1 VAIIFGRCERPEGAC
16 LHAEVLSVGEMFR
29 DKRFACLREAPPPEA
44 LRRAG
49 ASAKAGHAGVAI
61 SLFPASPEIASVALL
76 PRNDITTPFPK
87 GGGETLR
94 EDTESME
101 KTIVLVSTL
110 DTKGSEA
117 AFLKDL
123 IQKRGHRV
131 ILIDT
136 NTGGEPSIHPDISAK
151 EVAKAGGE
159 KIEEIKKMKDT
170 GKASTMMIK
179 GAIKKVK
186 RFLEKGEL
194 DGIVSFG
201 GASNTAIATAIMKS
215 LPFGIPKVML
225 SSTAAMP
232 AYAGGYFGTKDIA
245 MIHSVVDIAGL
256 NPLVED
262 LLNRAAG
269 AICGMVE
276 MRGSPESLSRSFQE
290 KNLIALT
297 EFKFS
302 EECCSHIRRLLEDRG
317 FEVIPFH
324 AQGTGD
330 RAMEELIGDG
340 LFQGVMDIVPAGV
353 GEELLGGNRAAGANR
368 LESAGKKGIPQLITP
383 CGFDMLSCGPME
395 RGDRGDPLW
404 VSKDIKN
411 RKLFIPDA
419 FRVQARTTSQEL
431 REIAREVGRK
441 LNQSK
446 GPVVILIP
454 LKGWSS
460 LDKKGMPFYDPEA
473 DQAFLNELKSHLNPA
488 ISLMELNL
496 HLNTREFAEEAVNQF
511 MKLYKREP

>member
-1 VAIIFGRCERPEGAC
+1 
-16 LHAEVLSVGEMFR
+16 L
-29 DKRFACLREAPPPEA
+29 KQ
-44 LRRAG
+44 
-49 ASAKAGHAGVAI
+49 
-61 SLFPASPEIASVALL
+61 
-76 PRNDITTPFPK
+76 
-87 GGGETLR
+87 
-94 EDTESME
+94 

-110 DTKGSEA
+110 DTKGTEA
-117 AFLKDL
+117 AFLKGL

-131 ILIDT
+131 ILLDT
-136 NTGGEPSIHPDISAK
+136 NTGGEPSIPPDILAK
-151 EVAKAGGE
+151 EVAQSAGWN
-159 KIEEIKKMKDT
+159 IEEVRKIKDT
-170 GKASTMMIK
+170 ARVSSIMIE

-186 RFLEKGEL
+186 SLLEKGKL

-232 AYAGGYFGTKDIA
+232 AYAGGYFGTKDIT

-256 NPLVED
+256 NALVED
-262 LLNRAAG
+262 VLKRAAG

-276 MRGSPESLSRSFQE
+276 MSESPHSLTVPSQKR
-290 KNLIALT
+290 NLIALT

-302 EECCSHIRRLLEDRG
+302 EECCSHIRHLLDHKG

-340 LFQGVMDIVPAGV
+340 FFQGVMDIVPAGV
-353 GEELLGGNRAAGANR
+353 GEELLGGNRAAGPNR
-368 LESAGKKGIPQLITP
+368 LESAGRLGIPQIVTP
-383 CGFDMLSCGPME
+383 CGFDMLSCGPLE

-411 RKLFIPDA
+411 RRLFIPDA

-431 REIAREVGRK
+431 RDIAEEVARK

-446 GPVVILIP
+446 GPAAVLIP

-460 LDKKGMPFYDPEA
+460 LDQEGMPLYDPEA
-473 DQAFLNELKSHLNPA
+473 DQAFLDELKTHLNKRIP
-488 ISLMELNL
+488 ITELDL
-496 HLNTREFAEEAVNQF
+496 HLNTREFAEEAVKQF
-511 MKLYKREP
+511 MKLYKTKKSL

>member
-1 VAIIFGRCERPEGAC
+1 MEGMK
-16 LHAEVLSVGEMFR
+16 L
-29 DKRFACLREAPPPEA
+29 KQ
-44 LRRAG
+44 
-49 ASAKAGHAGVAI
+49 
-61 SLFPASPEIASVALL
+61 
-76 PRNDITTPFPK
+76 
-87 GGGETLR
+87 
-94 EDTESME
+94 

-117 AFLKDL
+117 AFLKGL
-123 IQKRGHRV
+123 IQERGHRV
-131 ILIDT
+131 ILLDT
-136 NTGGEPSIHPDISAK
+136 NTGGEPSIPPDISAK
-151 EVAKAGGE
+151 EVAEAGGGN
-159 KIEEIKKMKDT
+159 IEEMRKMKDT
-170 GKASTMMIK
+170 AKVSSIMIE

-186 RFLEKGEL
+186 SLLEKGEL
-194 DGIVSFG
+194 DGIISFG
-201 GASNTAIATAIMKS
+201 GASNTAIATTIMKS

-262 LLNRAAG
+262 VLKRAAG

-276 MRGSPESLSRSFQE
+276 MGEGLSFLPSVAR
-290 KNLIALT
+290 KKDLIALT

-302 EECCSHIRRLLEDRG
+302 EECCSHVRRLLEEKG

-324 AQGTGD
+324 AQGIGD
-330 RAMEELIGDG
+330 RAMEDLIGEG
-340 LFQGVMDIVPAGV
+340 FFQGVMDIVPAGV
-353 GEELLGGNRAAGANR
+353 GEELLGGNRAAGPNR
-368 LESAGKKGIPQLITP
+368 LENAGQLGIPQIIAP
-383 CGFDMLSCGPME
+383 CGFDMLSCGPLE
-395 RGDRGDPLW
+395 RGDRGDSLW

-431 REIAREVGRK
+431 REIAREVARK

-446 GPVVILIP
+446 GPVAVLIP

-460 LDKKGMPFYDPEA
+460 LDKEGMPLYDPGA
-473 DQAFLNELKSHLNPA
+473 DQAFLDELRIHLTKK
-488 ISLMELNL
+488 ISLIELDL

-511 MKLYKREP
+511 MKLYKVNPVRKSSTF

>member
-1 VAIIFGRCERPEGAC
+1 
-16 LHAEVLSVGEMFR
+16 M
-29 DKRFACLREAPPPEA
+29 KQ
-44 LRRAG
+44 
-49 ASAKAGHAGVAI
+49 
-61 SLFPASPEIASVALL
+61 
-76 PRNDITTPFPK
+76 
-87 GGGETLR
+87 
-94 EDTESME
+94 

-117 AFLKDL
+117 AFLKNL
-123 IQKRGHRV
+123 IQERGHRV
-131 ILIDT
+131 ILLDT
-136 NTGGEPSIHPDISAK
+136 NTGGEPSIPPDISAK
-151 EVAKAGGE
+151 EVAEAGGGN
-159 KIEEIKKMKDT
+159 IEEMRKMKDT
-170 GKASTMMIK
+170 AKVSSIMIE

-186 RFLEKGEL
+186 TLLKKGEL
-194 DGIVSFG
+194 DGIISFG

-262 LLNRAAG
+262 VLKRAAG

-276 MRGSPESLSRSFQE
+276 MGEGLSFLPSVAR
-290 KNLIALT
+290 KKDLIALT

-302 EECCSHIRRLLEDRG
+302 EECCSHVRRLLEEKG

-324 AQGTGD
+324 AQGIGD
-330 RAMEELIGDG
+330 RAMEELIGEG
-340 LFQGVMDIVPAGV
+340 LFDGVLDIVPAGV

-368 LESAGKKGIPQLITP
+368 LENAGQLGIPQIIAP
-383 CGFDMLSCGPME
+383 CGFDMLSCGPLE
-395 RGDRGDPLW
+395 RSDRGDPLW

-431 REIAREVGRK
+431 REIAREVARK

-446 GPVVILIP
+446 GPVAVLIP

-460 LDKKGMPFYDPEA
+460 LDKEGMPLYDPGA
-473 DQAFLNELKSHLNPA
+473 DQAFLDELRIHLTKK
-488 ISLMELNL
+488 ISLIELDL

-511 MKLYKREP
+511 MKLYKVNPVRKSSTF

>member
-1 VAIIFGRCERPEGAC
+1 MIQ
-16 LHAEVLSVGEMFR
+16 
-29 DKRFACLREAPPPEA
+29 
-44 LRRAG
+44 
-49 ASAKAGHAGVAI
+49 
-61 SLFPASPEIASVALL
+61 
-76 PRNDITTPFPK
+76 
-87 GGGETLR
+87 
-94 EDTESME
+94 

-123 IQKRGHRV
+123 IQERDHRV
-131 ILIDT
+131 ILMDI
-136 NTGGEPSIHPDISAK
+136 NTGGEPSIPPDISSK
-151 EVAKAGGE
+151 EIAETGGGN
-159 KIEEIKKMKDT
+159 IEEMRKMKDT
-170 GKASTMMIK
+170 GKVSSIMIE

-186 RFLEKGEL
+186 SILKKGEL

-201 GASNTAIATAIMKS
+201 GASNTAMATTIMKS

-256 NPLVED
+256 NPLVKEV
-262 LLNRAAG
+262 LKKTAG

-276 MRGSPESLSRSFQE
+276 MGGGLSSLFGTTQ
-290 KNLIALT
+290 KKDLIALT

-302 EECCSHIRRLLEDRG
+302 EECCTHVRHLLETMG

-324 AQGTGD
+324 AQGIGD
-330 RAMEELIGDG
+330 RAMEDLIGGG

-353 GEELLGGNRAAGANR
+353 GEELLGGNRAAGPKR
-368 LESAGKKGIPQLITP
+368 LENAGQMGIPQIITP

-411 RKLFIPDA
+411 RKLFIPDT

-446 GPVVILIP
+446 GPVTILIP

-460 LDKKGMPFYDPEA
+460 LDKEGMPLYDPGA
-473 DQAFLNELKSHLNPA
+473 DQAFLHELKSHLNPA
-488 ISLMELNL
+488 ISLIELNL
-496 HLNTREFAEEAVNQF
+496 HLNTREFAEEAVRQF

>member
-1 VAIIFGRCERPEGAC
+1 MEGMK
-16 LHAEVLSVGEMFR
+16 L
-29 DKRFACLREAPPPEA
+29 KQ
-44 LRRAG
+44 
-49 ASAKAGHAGVAI
+49 
-61 SLFPASPEIASVALL
+61 
-76 PRNDITTPFPK
+76 
-87 GGGETLR
+87 
-94 EDTESME
+94 

-117 AFLKDL
+117 AFLKGL
-123 IQKRGHRV
+123 IQERGYRV
-131 ILIDT
+131 ILLDT
-136 NTGGEPSIHPDISAK
+136 NTGGEPSIPPDISAK
-151 EVAKAGGE
+151 EVVEAGGGN
-159 KIEEIKKMKDT
+159 IEEMRKMKDT
-170 GKASTMMIK
+170 AKVSSIMIE

-186 RFLEKGEL
+186 SLLEKGEL
-194 DGIVSFG
+194 DGIISFG
-201 GASNTAIATAIMKS
+201 GASNTAIATTIMKS

-262 LLNRAAG
+262 VLKRAAG

-276 MRGSPESLSRSFQE
+276 MGEGLSFLPSVAR
-290 KNLIALT
+290 KKDLIALT

-302 EECCSHIRRLLEDRG
+302 EECCSHVRRLLEEKG

-324 AQGTGD
+324 AQGIGD
-330 RAMEELIGDG
+330 RAMEDLIGEG
-340 LFQGVMDIVPAGV
+340 FFQGVMDIVPAGV
-353 GEELLGGNRAAGANR
+353 GEELLGGNRAAGPNR
-368 LESAGKKGIPQLITP
+368 LENAGQLGIPQIIAP
-383 CGFDMLSCGPME
+383 CGFDMLSCGPLE
-395 RGDRGDPLW
+395 RGDRGDSLW

-431 REIAREVGRK
+431 REIAREVARK

-446 GPVVILIP
+446 GPVAVLIP

-460 LDKKGMPFYDPEA
+460 LDKEGMPLYDPGA
-473 DQAFLNELKSHLNPA
+473 DQAFLDELRIHLTKK
-488 ISLMELNL
+488 ISLIELDL

-511 MKLYKREP
+511 MKLYKVNPVRKSSTF

>member
-1 VAIIFGRCERPEGAC
+1 MKLIQ
-16 LHAEVLSVGEMFR
+16 
-29 DKRFACLREAPPPEA
+29 
-44 LRRAG
+44 
-49 ASAKAGHAGVAI
+49 
-61 SLFPASPEIASVALL
+61 
-76 PRNDITTPFPK
+76 
-87 GGGETLR
+87 
-94 EDTESME
+94 

-117 AFLKDL
+117 TFLKDL
-123 IQKRGHRV
+123 IQERGHRV

-136 NTGGEPSIHPDISAK
+136 NTGGEPSIPTDISSREIA
-151 EVAKAGGE
+151 EAGGE
-159 KIEEIKKMKDT
+159 NIEEVRKMKDT
-170 GKASTMMIK
+170 AKISSIMIE

-186 RFLEKGEL
+186 LLLEKGEL

-201 GASNTAIATAIMKS
+201 GASNTAIATAIMKA

-256 NPLVED
+256 NLLVED
-262 LLNRAAG
+262 LLKRAAG
-269 AICGMVE
+269 AISGMVE
-276 MRGSPESLSRSFQE
+276 MRGSPESLSGSSKE
-290 KNLIALT
+290 NNLIALT

-302 EECCSHIRRLLEDRG
+302 EECCSHIRHLLEERG
-317 FEVIPFH
+317 LEVIPFH
-324 AQGTGD
+324 AQGIGD
-330 RAMEELIGDG
+330 RAMEDLIKEG
-340 LFQGVMDIVPAGV
+340 LFQGVLDIVPAGV
-353 GEELLGGNRAAGANR
+353 GEELLGGNRAAGPNR
-368 LESAGKKGIPQLITP
+368 LENAGQMGIPQIITP

-411 RKLFIPDA
+411 RKLFIPDV

-431 REIAREVGRK
+431 REIAREMAKK

-446 GPVVILIP
+446 GPVAILIP

-460 LDKKGMPFYDPEA
+460 LDREEMPLYDPEA
-473 DQAFLNELKSHLNPA
+473 DQAFLDELRIHLTRK
-488 ISLMELNL
+488 ISLVELDL
-496 HLNTREFAEEAVNQF
+496 HLNTLEFAEVAVLQF
-511 MKLYKREP
+511 MKLYKREPEKRR

>member
-1 VAIIFGRCERPEGAC
+1 MQRETTYAKNSQKQNPREGNRK
-16 LHAEVLSVGEMFR
+16 MQ
-29 DKRFACLREAPPPEA
+29 KT
-44 LRRAG
+44 
-49 ASAKAGHAGVAI
+49 I
-61 SLFPASPEIASVALL
+61 ALL
-76 PRNDITTPFPK
+76 
-87 GGGETLR
+87 
-94 EDTESME
+94 
-101 KTIVLVSTL
+101 STL
-110 DTKGSEA
+110 DAKGSEA
-117 AFLKDL
+117 AFLKTL
-123 IQKRGHRV
+123 IQERGHRV
-131 ILIDT
+131 ILLDI
-136 NTGGEPSIHPDISAK
+136 NTGGNASLIPDISAK
-151 EVAKAGGE
+151 EVADAAGWD
-159 KIEEIKKMKDT
+159 IEEIRKMKDP
-170 GKASTMMIK
+170 GKASSIIIE
-179 GAIKKVK
+179 GAIKKI
-186 RFLEKGEL
+186 RSLFEKGDL

-262 LLNRAAG
+262 LLKRAAG

-276 MRGSPESLSRSFQE
+276 MRGSPGSLSKSFQE

-353 GEELLGGNRAAGANR
+353 GEELLGGNRAAGPNR
-368 LESAGKKGIPQLITP
+368 LENAGQMGIPQIITP

-411 RKLFIPDA
+411 RKLFIPDT

-446 GPVVILIP
+446 GPVAILIP

-460 LDKKGMPFYDPEA
+460 LDKEGMPLYDPGA
-473 DQAFLNELKSHLNPA
+473 DQAFLDELRIHLTKK
-488 ISLMELNL
+488 ISLIELHP

-511 MKLYKREP
+511 MKLYKAKKSL

>member
-1 VAIIFGRCERPEGAC
+1 
-16 LHAEVLSVGEMFR
+16 MQ
-29 DKRFACLREAPPPEA
+29 
-44 LRRAG
+44 
-49 ASAKAGHAGVAI
+49 
-61 SLFPASPEIASVALL
+61 
-76 PRNDITTPFPK
+76 
-87 GGGETLR
+87 
-94 EDTESME
+94 

-110 DTKGSEA
+110 DTKGTEA
-117 AFLKDL
+117 AFLKGL
-123 IQKRGHRV
+123 IQKRGHRGT
-131 ILIDT
+131 LLDT
-136 NTGGEPSIHPDISAK
+136 NTGGEPSLSPDISAK
-151 EVAKAGGE
+151 EVAKAAGWD
-159 KIEEIKKMKDT
+159 IEEVRKMKDT
-170 GKASTMMIK
+170 AKISSIMIE

-186 RFLEKGEL
+186 RLLEKGEL

-262 LLNRAAG
+262 LLKRAAG

-276 MRGSPESLSRSFQE
+276 MRESPESLTISSQE

-302 EECCSHIRRLLEDRG
+302 EECCSHIRRLLEDRR

-324 AQGTGD
+324 AQGIGD
-330 RAMEELIGDG
+330 RAMEELIKEG
-340 LFQGVMDIVPAGV
+340 LFQGVLDIVPAGV
-353 GEELLGGNRAAGANR
+353 GEELLGGNRAAGPNR
-368 LESAGKKGIPQLITP
+368 LENAGQMGIPQIITP

-411 RKLFIPDA
+411 RKLFIPDV

-431 REIAREVGRK
+431 REIAREMARK

-446 GPVVILIP
+446 GPVAILIP

-460 LDKKGMPFYDPEA
+460 LDKEGMPLYDPGA
-473 DQAFLNELKSHLNPA
+473 DQAFLDELRIHLTQK
-488 ISLMELNL
+488 ISLVELDL
-496 HLNTREFAEEAVNQF
+496 HLNTLEFAEEAVNQF
-511 MKLYKREP
+511 MKLYKREPEKRR